1 MAEKA
6 LMSKFDFDLIY
17 YVLSDIELGTGIIAP
32 TLISANVHLYNC
44 GCRPCFFKRHI
55 SGTTPLNN
63 PRLAMMSTI
72 DGLLDGINESK
83 KKIATT
89 RIH

>member
-6 LMSKFDFDLIY
+6 LMSKFDFDVIY
-17 YVLSDIELGTGIIAP
+17 HVLSTTDIGLGIIAP
-32 TLISANVHLYNC
+32 RFIASNIHLYDC
-44 GCRPCFFKRHI
+44 GCQPCFLKRDMNGI
-55 SGTTPLNN
+55 TPLNN
-63 PRLAMMSTI
+63 PRLAMISTI

-83 KKIATT
+83 KKITAS